1 VGIDKGV
8 ESTSMTKREQ
18 EPPLPTIVATSLFIM
33 LLVWVWAHLTHHYE
47 ELISLLGALLIVVE
61 VTAVWIIRKYRN
73 RKR

>member
-1 VGIDKGV
+1 
-8 ESTSMTKREQ
+8 MTKREQ

-33 LLVWVWAHLTHHYE
+33 LLVLVWAQLTHHYE
-47 ELISLLGALLIVVE
+47 ELISLLLVLLAVVE